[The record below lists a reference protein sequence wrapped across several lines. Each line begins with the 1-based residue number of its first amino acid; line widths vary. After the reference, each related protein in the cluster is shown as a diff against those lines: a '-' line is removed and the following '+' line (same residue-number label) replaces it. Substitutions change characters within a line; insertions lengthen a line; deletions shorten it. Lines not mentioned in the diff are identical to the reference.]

1 MSRLLSLK
9 PGKDAFA
16 VRVIAKNG
24 SISWYFEDGTQVRK
38 EIKEEAIRRYGFL
51 KDSGQTS

>member
-1 MSRLLSLK
+1 MSGLLSLK
-9 PGKDAFA
+9 PGKDAFP

-38 EIKEEAIRRYGFL
+38 ETKEEAIRRYGFL
-51 KDSGQTS
+51 KDSGQTP